1 MKGLRLVILGVISMV
16 LVGCSNSTGA
26 GGAVVGV
33 SEEIENVSEEIEN
46 VSEEI
51 DLSDSDLTNK
61 EKVELSMKDVVGE
74 RVVDLKLTGESNL
87 ELIFEL
93 EDVGDAKDNY
103 NQAYDEIEGILK
115 NVYESKVDYN
125 SIRIDVVTETEE
137 GVEEMLQTILSP
149 EGVEAVVVDDENL
162 TSASSFWV
170 DNM

>member
-1 MKGLRLVILGVISMV
+1 MKGLRLLILGVVSMA
-16 LVGCSNSTGA
+16 LVGCNNSTGV

-33 SEEIENVSEEIEN
+33 SEEIENVSEEI
-46 VSEEI
+46 
-51 DLSDSDLTNK
+51 DLSDSNLANM
-61 EKVELSMKDVVGE
+61 EKVEISMKDVVGE
-74 RVVDLKLTGESNL
+74 RAIDLKLTGDSNL
-87 ELIFEL
+87 ELIFGL
-93 EDVGDAKDNY
+93 EDVGDARDNY

-149 EGVEAVVVDDENL
+149 EGVEAVVVDDEDL

>member
-33 SEEIENVSEEIEN
+33 SEEIENVSEEI
-46 VSEEI
+46 
-51 DLSDSDLTNK
+51 DLSDSNLANK

>member
-33 SEEIENVSEEIEN
+33 SEEIENVSEEI
-46 VSEEI
+46 
-51 DLSDSDLTNK
+51 DLSDSNLTNK
-61 EKVELSMKDVVGE
+61 EKVELSMRDVVGE

-125 SIRIDVVTETEE
+125 SIRVDVVTETEE

>member
-1 MKGLRLVILGVISMV
+1 MKGLRLVILGVVSMV
-16 LVGCSNSTGA
+16 LVGCNNSTGA
-26 GGAVVGV
+26 GGT
-33 SEEIENVSEEIEN
+33 EEGVSEEIEN

-51 DLSDSDLTNK
+51 DLSDSNLTNK
-61 EKVELSMKDVVGE
+61 EKVELSMEDVVGE
-74 RVVDLKLTGESNL
+74 RAVDLKQTGDSNL
-87 ELIFEL
+87 ELIFKL
-93 EDVGDAKDNY
+93 EDVGDARDNY
-103 NQAYDEIEGILK
+103 NKAYDEIEGILK

>member
-33 SEEIENVSEEIEN
+33 SEEIENVSEEI
-46 VSEEI
+46 
-51 DLSDSDLTNK
+51 DLSDSNLTNK

-74 RVVDLKLTGESNL
+74 RAVDLKLTGESNL

-93 EDVGDAKDNY
+93 EDVGDDTDNY

-115 NVYESKVDYN
+115 NVYESKVDYT

-149 EGVEAVVVDDENL
+149 EGVEAVVVDDEDL

>member
-1 MKGLRLVILGVISMV
+1 MKGLRLVLLGVVSMV
-16 LVGCSNSTGA
+16 LVGCNNSTGA
-26 GGAVVGV
+26 GGT
-33 SEEIENVSEEIEN
+33 EEGVSEEIEN

-51 DLSDSDLTNK
+51 DLSDSSLTKK
-61 EKVELSMKDVVGE
+61 EKVELSMKDVVDE

-87 ELIFEL
+87 ELIFGL
-93 EDVGDAKDNY
+93 EDVGDARDNY

-115 NVYESKVDYN
+115 NVYESNVDYN
-125 SIRIDVVTETEE
+125 SIRIDAVTETEE

-149 EGVEAVVVDDENL
+149 EGVEAVVVDDEDL

>member
-33 SEEIENVSEEIEN
+33 SEEIENVSEEI
-46 VSEEI
+46 
-51 DLSDSDLTNK
+51 DLSDSNLTNK
-61 EKVELSMKDVVGE
+61 EKVELSMRDVVGE
-74 RVVDLKLTGESNL
+74 RVVDLKLTGESNI

>member
-1 MKGLRLVILGVISMV
+1 MKGLRLVILGVISMA

-33 SEEIENVSEEIEN
+33 SEEIENVSEEI
-46 VSEEI
+46 
-51 DLSDSDLTNK
+51 DLSDSNLTNK
-61 EKVELSMKDVVGE
+61 EKVELSMRDVVGE
-74 RVVDLKLTGESNL
+74 RVVDLKLTGESNI

-125 SIRIDVVTETEE
+125 SIRVDVVTETEE

>member
-33 SEEIENVSEEIEN
+33 SEEIENVSEEI
-46 VSEEI
+46 
-51 DLSDSDLTNK
+51 DLSDSNLANK

-125 SIRIDVVTETEE
+125 SIRVDVVTETEE

>member
-1 MKGLRLVILGVISMV
+1 MKGLRLVILGVVSMV
-16 LVGCSNSTGA
+16 LVGCSNSTGV
-26 GGAVVGV
+26 GGTVVGV
-33 SEEIENVSEEIEN
+33 SEKVEN

-51 DLSDSDLTNK
+51 DLSDSNLANK

-74 RVVDLKLTGESNL
+74 RIVDLKQTGDSNL

-93 EDVGDAKDNY
+93 EDVGDDKDNY